1 MLSILSI
8 TLSKYYSC
16 KEILPNTFIT
26 FYNTCPCASFS
37 FSKTLYNIPSIV
49 GRSFMNKFLIND
61 PSIPKPIQL
70 YYPFYL
76 TYPSLH

>member
-49 GRSFMNKFLIND
+49 GRSF
-61 PSIPKPIQL
+61 SE
-70 YYPFYL
+70 
-76 TYPSLH
+76 